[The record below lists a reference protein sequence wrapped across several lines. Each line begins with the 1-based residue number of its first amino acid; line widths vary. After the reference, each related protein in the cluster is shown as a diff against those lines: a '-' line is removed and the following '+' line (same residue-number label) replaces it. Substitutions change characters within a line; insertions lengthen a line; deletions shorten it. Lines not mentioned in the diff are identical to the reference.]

1 MAGCPAPTGK
11 PVAAPVF
18 RDFMSAALKDK
29 PAIPFR
35 IPPGIRLVRV
45 DATTGQLARPGD
57 KNVIYEA
64 FKPGTEPTSDAL
76 APAVVRGPIS
86 DDEDAA
92 SLGGPAD
99 QTTEGGTPVSA
110 AVPSAPTVPTSA
122 PRSVPA
128 SGTGGLY

>member
-1 MAGCPAPTGK
+1 
-11 PVAAPVF
+11 
-18 RDFMSAALKDK
+18 MSAALKDK

-45 DATTGQLARPGD
+45 DATTGQLARPGE

-64 FKPGTEPTSDAL
+64 FKPGTEPTSDAPVL
-76 APAVVRGPIS
+76 AIVHGPIS

-99 QTTEGGTPVSA
+99 ETPDGGTPVSA
-110 AVPSAPTVPTSA
+110 ASPATPAVPTSA

>member
-1 MAGCPAPTGK
+1 MT
-11 PVAAPVF
+11 
-18 RDFMSAALKDK
+18 AALKDK

-45 DATTGQLARPGD
+45 DLATGQLPPPGD

-64 FKPGTEPTSDAL
+64 FKPGTEPTSDAAASGL
-76 APAVVRGPIS
+76 LRGPIS

-92 SLGGPAD
+92 SLGPPSEDATD
-99 QTTEGGTPVSA
+99 SA
-110 AVPSAPTVPTSA
+110 SANPVPSAAGATPAVA
-122 PRSVPA
+122 PSGLPAPHSVPA

>member
-1 MAGCPAPTGK
+1 S
-11 PVAAPVF
+11 VAAPVF
-18 RDFMSAALKDK
+18 RDFMYVALKDK

-45 DATTGQLARPGD
+45 DAGTGLLARPGD

-64 FKPGTEPTSDAL
+64 FKPGTEPSGDA
-76 APAVVRGPIS
+76 PVPTVVHGPIS

-92 SLGGPAD
+92 SLGGPTDEPAAESM
-99 QTTEGGTPVSA
+99 TTAGGAPATGPAPVISATPAPSGPPRT
-110 AVPSAPTVPTSA
+110 VPS
-122 PRSVPA
+122 